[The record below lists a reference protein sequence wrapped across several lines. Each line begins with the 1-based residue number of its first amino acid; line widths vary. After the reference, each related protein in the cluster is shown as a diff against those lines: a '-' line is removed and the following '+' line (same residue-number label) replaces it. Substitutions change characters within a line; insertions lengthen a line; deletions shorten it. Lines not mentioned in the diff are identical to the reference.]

1 MYRERRTNIAL
12 VRVKTDSDPLSN
24 VLCSNFMDGKNVT
37 EKEEPI
43 KGIFHINNTMTKK
56 RERDAGKLTIYYIAL
71 TNESFVDLAMQSRI
85 L

>member
-1 MYRERRTNIAL
+1 
-12 VRVKTDSDPLSN
+12 
-24 VLCSNFMDGKNVT
+24 MDGKNVT